1 MRFDPRQSPEHM
13 EEALVRDARA
23 AWGDERLEALRPV
36 LAVTASALWR
46 IGQVR
51 LDPIDVE
58 P

>member
-1 MRFDPRQSPEHM
+1 MRFDPRQSREEM

-23 AWGDERLEALRPV
+23 AWGDDRLEELRPV
-36 LAVTASALWR
+36 LAVTASAIWQ